1 MNTITQI
8 ETPIQCKHNH
18 KWSAVFNVYRI
29 EPHYLISS
37 IESAPVFATA
47 DEALAGADRA
57 LDVLAA
63 TDKFPNMCEA
73 F

>member
-1 MNTITQI
+1 MLTITEI
-8 ETPIQCKHNH
+8 GKPILCRHTAR
-18 KWSAVFNVYRI
+18 WSAVFNVYRI